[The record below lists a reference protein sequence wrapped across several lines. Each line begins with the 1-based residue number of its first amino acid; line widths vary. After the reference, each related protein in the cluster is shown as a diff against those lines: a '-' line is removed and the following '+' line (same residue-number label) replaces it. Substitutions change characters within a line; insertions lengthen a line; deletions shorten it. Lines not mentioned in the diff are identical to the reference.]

1 MFYTTELSILILMV
15 MILMSVSLLVSTI
28 IYLFL
33 INPLK
38 KKLNEQL
45 QIMHLLFKRN
55 GLNNDKLYDIS
66 NENSEIKENITS
78 LSTSIDTL
86 LKDLQKSNDKKIFPT
101 PELAKMI
108 DSTIREQIAIETALS
123 HNMKIAKKSSVTN
136 IVTVVTMTY
145 PFVDEEYITKK
156 CLSIIESSIKNE

>member
-1 MFYTTELSILILMV
+1 MFYTTELSILILMIMV
-15 MILMSVSLLVSTI
+15 LMSVSLLVSTI

-86 LKDLQKSNDKKIFPT
+86 LKDLQESNDKKIFPT

>member
-1 MFYTTELSILILMV
+1 MFYMSEPSI
-15 MILMSVSLLVSTI
+15 ILMSIMILIMVSLLVSTI

-55 GLNNDKLYDIS
+55 GLNNDKLHDIS

>member
-15 MILMSVSLLVSTI
+15 MVLMSVSLLVSTI

-78 LSTSIDTL
+78 LSI
-86 LKDLQKSNDKKIFPT
+86 N
-101 PELAKMI
+101 
-108 DSTIREQIAIETALS
+108 
-123 HNMKIAKKSSVTN
+123 N
-136 IVTVVTMTY
+136 IN
-145 PFVDEEYITKK
+145 K
-156 CLSIIESSIKNE
+156 